1 MKFDKEEDSGY
12 RKRRT
17 DEDED
22 DEGVKEVLERC
33 AAARKQG

>member
-17 DEDED
+17 DED
-22 DEGVKEVLERC
+22 DEGVKEVLERF